1 MARVS
6 QISRLFLLSYF
17 LIVSFANEDEL
28 LITTKDGQVQ
38 GKFLPVVNGSVRAF
52 LGIPFAK
59 PPMGNL
65 RFRVPEPVQPWQGV
79 KDATNYGNTCFQ
91 LVDTTFPGFSG
102 AEMWNPNTPVSE
114 DCLYLNI
121 WAPRVNKTQSSLF
134 PVMVWIYGGGFSSG
148 TASLDLYDGR
158 FLAESEN
165 VIVASMNYRV
175 GVLGFLSLP
184 DNQNVRG
191 NAGLYDQNLALQ
203 WVVNN
208 VAAFG
213 GDPSQVTLFGES
225 AGSASVGLHVLSP
238 VSNSLFQKAVMQS
251 GAPIASWVTIN
262 LTEAWNRST
271 KLGTAVGCSTS
282 DPAKME
288 ACLQQVNVTTIAKA
302 QNGVLTNGALS
313 DIPFLPVIDGVFL
326 PDTVDVMLNN
336 DSLPKKDV
344 LLGLNLD
351 EGSYFLVY
359 GVPGF
364 SISTESLITRDE
376 FLTGVDVILRH
387 AHNVTKET
395 AIFHYTD
402 WKDEKNGTKNRD
414 SLISLLSGF
423 MFFCPVQRFAY
434 RYSEIGGN
442 SFLYV
447 FKHRSSVNP
456 WPEWMG
462 VMHGYEIEFVFGR
475 PLNASLGYTE
485 KEVNMSRRIMQH
497 WGRFARTG
505 NPGFSG
511 DEWPKF
517 HRSTKEYVTLDSSL
531 SERKMRFRASDCQMW
546 TKLIP
551 LISANGFIFCSK
563 FILLFTLFGLLFT
576 F

>member
-1 MARVS
+1 QAQPQCMYEISDLPLS

-326 PDTVDVMLNN
+326 PDTVMLNN

-387 AHNVTKET
+387 ELVEVAGERNV
-395 AIFHYTD
+395 
-402 WKDEKNGTKNRD
+402 W
-414 SLISLLSGF
+414 ISLLSSRKQNKMKF
-423 MFFCPVQRFAY
+423 RSPLFC
-434 RYSEIGGN
+434 
-442 SFLYV
+442 V
-447 FKHRSSVNP
+447 FV
-456 WPEWMG
+456 
-462 VMHGYEIEFVFGR
+462 I
-475 PLNASLGYTE
+475 PL
-485 KEVNMSRRIMQH
+485 
-497 WGRFARTG
+497 
-505 NPGFSG
+505 
-511 DEWPKF
+511 F
-517 HRSTKEYVTLDSSL
+517 HRS
-531 SERKMRFRASDCQMW
+531 
-546 TKLIP
+546 P
-551 LISANGFIFCSK
+551 LA
-563 FILLFTLFGLLFT
+563 
-576 F
+576 